1 MEDRDGPILT
11 APLCLNFHT
20 LLSHYKRIGT
30 NRSDT
35 EDTGEKRRG
44 EETREEQSRG
54 EGFQKKKSNQSNIKM
69 NEGWLKLDL

>member
-1 MEDRDGPILT
+1 MEDCDGPILT

-44 EETREEQSRG
+44 EERGEEQRRG
-54 EGFQKKKSNQSNIKM
+54 FPPKNLTSPTLRLMSCG
-69 NEGWLKLDL
+69 